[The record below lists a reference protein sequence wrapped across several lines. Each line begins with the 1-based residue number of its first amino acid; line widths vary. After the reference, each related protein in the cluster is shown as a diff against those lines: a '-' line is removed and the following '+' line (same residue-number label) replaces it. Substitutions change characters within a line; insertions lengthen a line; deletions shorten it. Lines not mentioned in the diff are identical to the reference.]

1 MPPTPTNH
9 PVLLIARHPLRFVWR
24 VLTRFRANQGLLL
37 SGAVAYYT
45 LLSIVPLFTLLLLV
59 LSRIVDQQLLLDT
72 IARYLGLVVPGETAY
87 VLAQIGGFLE
97 HRDIAGW
104 VMFAV
109 LLFFSSIAF
118 SVLENAM
125 SVIFAHRISA
135 RRRHFLSSAL
145 LPYLYIFLLGCG
157 LLLTSVVAGF
167 LEALATNRLAIF
179 GRSWSLDGLSVGLLY
194 VIGLAGEILMLAAI
208 YMVMPVGRLSWR
220 HALIGGTTAA
230 LLWELTR
237 HVLVWY
243 FANLSLIG
251 VVYGSLATTIV
262 ALFSLEIAGMILL
275 LGAQVI
281 AEYERLVLGE
291 PIS

>member
-167 LEALATNRLAIF
+167 LEALATNRLTIF
-179 GRSWSLDGLSVGLLY
+179 GRSWSLDALSVGLLY